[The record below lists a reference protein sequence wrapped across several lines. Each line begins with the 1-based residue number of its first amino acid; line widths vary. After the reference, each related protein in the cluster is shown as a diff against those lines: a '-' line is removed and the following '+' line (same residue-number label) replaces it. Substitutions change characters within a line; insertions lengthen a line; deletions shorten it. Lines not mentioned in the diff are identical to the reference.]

1 MENTKFENTL
11 KKIFSGIHKEE
22 ASIDKV
28 IKKFEGK
35 AKKIIDSFIG
45 FTQQVQVA
53 PAISAIPAQGI
64 KIEQPGT
71 YYLSNDIIWLPGS
84 QDNCMAI
91 NITCSNVILDLNGY
105 KITAVC
111 LDHTANIIGI
121 NAGSLEG
128 CQNIT
133 IQNGELINMS
143 LHGIKA
149 GLISNLN
156 ITNITVKGSE
166 YTYFGNNASTTASG
180 IYIEFSNYVNITRCT
195 VTGVKVT
202 SPAYAGIQL
211 ATSTNATI
219 SNCYASNLV
228 NLDGTVTGFSYV
240 DACEHVLTLNCH
252 SSEFRSHYQANPLG
266 TTTTLGHTVLGF
278 LPTLCSN
285 LHYENC
291 TSTNLRGCCDDCH
304 GMSIFMC
311 NDVTVSGFRATGI
324 VDGDAPVNTG
334 AKATG
339 LEVYGNNILVKFCV
353 VENIFAIVPQDK
365 QSCGFSAAGNN
376 ITFESCVASNVLVF
390 DENRNPTN
398 DYDKYGYGMGFGWA
412 PDPRKPFIDM
422 YAKDT
427 IYLNC
432 SSKDCQV
439 GFDTW
444 NHINGIWENW
454 TVENCN
460 IDVLMQP
467 NTTRIFSMNNC
478 SELPSGMTS
487 PIIINNQYSNNN
499 FIPVVVH

>member
-1 MENTKFENTL
+1 MENTIFENTL
-11 KKIFSGIHKEE
+11 KKVFNGIHKEE
-22 ASIDKV
+22 VYIEKV

-45 FTQQVQVA
+45 ITQQVQA
-53 PAISAIPAQGI
+53 EPAISAIPAEGI
-64 KIEQPGT
+64 VIEQPGT
-71 YYLSNDIIWLPGS
+71 YYLTKDIIWIPGT
-84 QDNCMAI
+84 QENYMAI
-91 NITCSNVILDLNGY
+91 NITCSNVVLDLNGY

-111 LDHTANIIGI
+111 LDHTANIVGI
-121 NAGSLEG
+121 NAGSADG

-143 LHGIKA
+143 KHGIKA
-149 GLISNLN
+149 TSISNLN
-156 ITNITVKGSE
+156 ITNVTVKGSE
-166 YTYFGNNASTTASG
+166 YTYFGSDNTVTASG
-180 IYIEFSNYVNITRCT
+180 IYVGLSNYVNITQCT
-195 VTGVKVT
+195 VTGIKVT

-211 ATSTNATI
+211 GTTTNATV

-240 DACEHVLTLNCH
+240 LLCENVLTLNCH
-252 SSEFRSHYQANPLG
+252 SSEFRSYYQANPLG

-278 LPTLCSN
+278 LPTFCSN

-304 GMSIFMC
+304 GMSIFLSD
-311 NDVTVSGFRATGI
+311 DVTVQGFRATGI

-339 LEVYGNNILVKFCV
+339 LEVYGNNILIKFCV

-376 ITFESCVASNVLVF
+376 ITFESCVANNVLVF
-390 DENRNPTN
+390 DENRNITN
-398 DYDKYGYGMGFGWA
+398 DYNKYGYGIGFGWA
-412 PDPRKPFIDM
+412 PDPRPSFIDM

-432 SSKDCQV
+432 GAMYCQV

-444 NHINGIWENW
+444 NHINGTWENW
-454 TVENCN
+454 KTENCN
-460 IDVLMQP
+460 IDVLQQP

-487 PIIINNQYSNNN
+487 PIIINNNCSNNN
-499 FIPVVVH
+499 FIPPAN

>member
-1 MENTKFENTL
+1 MVSTNSGNIL
-11 KKIFSGIHKEE
+11 KRIFSDIHREE

-28 IKKFEGK
+28 IKKFEDK
-35 AKKIIDSFIG
+35 AKQIIYSFISAAE
-45 FTQQVQVA
+45 QVQVG

-71 YYLSNDIIWLPGS
+71 YYLTNDIIWLPES
-84 QDNCMAI
+84 KDKYIAI
-91 NITCSNVILDLNGY
+91 NITCSDVILDLNGY

-111 LDHTANIIGI
+111 LDHTAKIVGI
-121 NAGSLEG
+121 NAGSLDG

-143 LHGIKA
+143 LHGISA

-156 ITNITVKGSE
+156 IGNITVKGSE
-166 YTYFGNNASTTASG
+166 YTYFGDDPLVTASG
-180 IYIEFSNYVNITRCT
+180 IYVEFSNYVNITRCT
-195 VTGVKVT
+195 ITGVKVT
-202 SPAYAGIQL
+202 APAYAGIQL
-211 ATSTNATI
+211 FASTNATV
-219 SNCYASNLV
+219 SNCYANNLV
-228 NLDGTVTGFSYV
+228 NQDGTVTGFSNV
-240 DACEHVLTLNCH
+240 EGCKHVLTLNCH

-266 TTTTLGHTVLGF
+266 TTTTFGHTVLGF
-278 LPTLCSN
+278 LPTGCSD

-291 TSTNLRGCCDDCH
+291 TATNLRGCCDDCH
-304 GMSIFMC
+304 GMSIFDS
-311 NDVTVSGFRATGI
+311 NDVTVFGFRASGI

-376 ITFESCVASNVLVF
+376 ITFESCVANNVLVF

-398 DYDKYGYGMGFGWA
+398 NYDKYGYGIGFGWA
-412 PDPRKPFIDM
+412 PDPREPFIDM

-432 SSKDCQV
+432 SSNYCQV

-444 NHINGIWENW
+444 NHINGTWENW
-454 TVENCN
+454 TAENCN
-460 IDVLMQP
+460 IDVLQQP
-467 NTTRIFSMNNC
+467 NATRIFSMNNC
-478 SELPSGMTS
+478 SELPQGMAS
-487 PIIINNQYSNNN
+487 PIIISNHSSNNT
-499 FIPVVVH
+499 FIPQLL